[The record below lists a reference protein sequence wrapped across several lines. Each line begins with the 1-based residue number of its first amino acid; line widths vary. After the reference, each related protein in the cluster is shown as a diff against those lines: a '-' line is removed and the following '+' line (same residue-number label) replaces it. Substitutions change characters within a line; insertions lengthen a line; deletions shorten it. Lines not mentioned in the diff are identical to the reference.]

1 MVTLKSI
8 KEMIYTISHK
18 GNKMTITLHNGWEYC
33 FFADDRIPYCD
44 LHMYGIL
51 HNVEFYDDYEVVYQL
66 IKASY
71 KVITSN
77 LLGLTFGDK
86 REILTITPQYDN
98 GQIVYSVWVDGL
110 HYMTNIVTD
119 FLNLE
124 FIKEALEDEE
134 F

>member
-8 KEMIYTISHK
+8 KEMIDTISHK
-18 GNKMTITLHNGWEYC
+18 GDKMTITLHNGWEYC
-33 FFADDRIPYCD
+33 FFADERIPYCD

-71 KVITSN
+71 KVIASN
-77 LLGLTFGDK
+77 LLGVKFDDK
-86 REILTITPQYDN
+86 REILTITPQYEN
-98 GQIVYSVWVDGL
+98 GDIVYSVWIDGEE
-110 HYMTNIVTD
+110 YMTNIVTD

-124 FIKEALEDEE
+124 FIKEALEDEV
-134 F
+134 

>member
-1 MVTLKSI
+1 MKSI
-8 KEMIYTISHK
+8 KEMIDTISHK
-18 GNKMTITLHNGWEYC
+18 GDKMTITLHNGWEYC

-86 REILTITPQYDN
+86 REILTTNRKNSMILSSTNTQA
-98 GQIVYSVWVDGL
+98 GQGRL
-110 HYMTNIVTD
+110 TFTNC
-119 FLNLE
+119 
-124 FIKEALEDEE
+124 
-134 F
+134 

>member
-8 KEMIYTISHK
+8 KEMIDTISHK
-18 GNKMTITLHNGWEYC
+18 RDKMTITLHNGWEYC

-44 LHMYGIL
+44 LYMYGIL

-71 KVITSN
+71 KVIASN
-77 LLGLTFGDK
+77 LLGVKFDDK
-86 REILTITPQYDN
+86 REILTITPQYEN
-98 GQIVYSVWVDGL
+98 GDIVYSVWIDGEE
-110 HYMTNIVTD
+110 YMTNIVTD

-124 FIKEALEDEE
+124 FIKEALEDEV
-134 F
+134 

>member
-18 GNKMTITLHNGWEYC
+18 GNKMTITLHNGWECC